1 MDVRS
6 EYPFQV
12 SYEDARLPG
21 SLICLRA
28 ETAEDLG
35 RQYVEVMA
43 VLDSILGP
51 LVQQPAPDPSQP
63 AQPAT
68 PKRNVP
74 IAKLPREALEALAE
88 QGRALCA
95 CDRSKAKWWDNRQA
109 KTNPRQPDFKCTVCG
124 YGVWLTP
131 PPKEPVN
138 AE

>member
-1 MDVRS
+1 MEIRS

-43 VLDSILGP
+43 VLESILGP
-51 LVQQPAPDPSQP
+51 LAQHPPLEPSQP
-63 AQPAT
+63 AQAAT

-74 IAKLPREALEALAE
+74 LAKLPQEALEALVA
-88 QGRALCA
+88 QGRALCG
-95 CDRSKAKWWDNRQA
+95 CDRSKARWWDNRQT
-109 KTNPRQPDFKCTVCG
+109 KTNPRQPDFRCTACG

-131 PPKEPVN
+131 PEKET
-138 AE
+138 